1 MTVWFRGRKD
11 TVFRDSYVI
20 SQLEKSYLCSPILIK
35 MKKSLIIIVAALL
48 LASCGEKQPKEIP
61 TTVEKP
67 KKTVVVPNFNA
78 DSAYQFVAKQT
89 SFGPRVPETPAH
101 AACAE
106 WLTDKLNEY
115 ADTVIVQD
123 FRARLFNGKGID
135 GKNIIGVFHPE
146 AKKRIVLCAHWDS
159 RPYADHDPDEANT
172 RTPIDGA
179 NDGASGVGVLLEC
192 ARQFKLQAL
201 PERLGIDIVFFD
213 LEDYG
218 PHQEESE
225 KYYDDKVNYWALG
238 SQYWSKTP
246 HVYGYKA
253 YYGILLDMVGGS
265 NPNFPKEY
273 YSQGYAAWVSNKV
286 WRTAYDLGYRPYFS
300 NELGT
305 MISDDHIPMNQIAG
319 IPTIDIIDLHP
330 ESSNECFP
338 EVWHTLDDNLE
349 HIEKTTLGMVGDVLL
364 NVVYEE

>member
-1 MTVWFRGRKD
+1 
-11 TVFRDSYVI
+11 
-20 SQLEKSYLCSPILIK
+20 
-35 MKKSLIIIVAALL
+35 MKKHLIIIIAAAVV
-48 LASCGEKQPKEIP
+48 LAACTGKPKANDPNSKQE
-61 TTVEKP
+61 P
-67 KKTVVVPNFNA
+67 KKTVVVPQFNA
-78 DSAYQFVAKQT
+78 DSAYQYVAMQT
-89 SFGPRVPETPAH
+89 NFGPRVPETEAH
-101 AACAE
+101 AQCAE
-106 WLTDKLNEY
+106 WLTDKLNQW
-115 ADTVIVQD
+115 ADTVIVQE
-123 FRARLFNGKGID
+123 FRTRLFNDKGID
-135 GKNIIGVFHPE
+135 GKNIVGVFHPE

-159 RPYADHDPDEANT
+159 RPFADHDPDEANT
-172 RTPIDGA
+172 HTPIDGA

-192 ARQFKLQAL
+192 ARQFHLQAL
-201 PERLGIDIVFFD
+201 PEKLGVDIILFD

-218 PHQEESE
+218 PHQDEAE
-225 KYYDDKVNYWALG
+225 KYYDDRVNHWALG

-273 YSQGYAAWVSNKV
+273 YSQGFAAWVSNKV
-286 WRTAYDLGYRPYFS
+286 WRKAYDLGYRPYFS

-338 EVWHTLDDNLE
+338 EVWHTLNDNLE
-349 HIEKTTLGMVGDVLL
+349 NIDKTTLGMVGDVLL
-364 NVVYEE
+364 HVIYEE

>member
-1 MTVWFRGRKD
+1 M
-11 TVFRDSYVI
+11 
-20 SQLEKSYLCSPILIK
+20 
-35 MKKSLIIIVAALL
+35 AACTETPKP
-48 LASCGEKQPKEIP
+48 ADPNGKQE
-61 TTVEKP
+61 P

-78 DSAYQFVAKQT
+78 DSAYQYVAKQT
-89 SFGPRVPETPAH
+89 SFGPRVPETTAH
-101 AACAE
+101 AACAD
-106 WLTDKLNEY
+106 WLTAKLSEW
-115 ADTVIVQD
+115 ADTVIVQE
-123 FRARLFNGKGID
+123 FRTRLFNDKGID

-159 RPYADHDPDEANT
+159 RPFADHDPDAANS

-192 ARQFKLQAL
+192 ARQFHLQAL
-201 PERLGIDIVFFD
+201 PEKLGVDIVLFD

-218 PHQEESE
+218 PHQEEAE
-225 KYYDDKVNYWALG
+225 DYYDDRVNYWALG
-238 SQYWSKTP
+238 SQYWSKHP

-273 YSQGYAAWVSNKV
+273 YSQGFAAWVSNKV
-286 WRTAYDLGYRPYFS
+286 WRKAADLGYRPYFT

-338 EVWHTLDDNLE
+338 EVWHTLNDNLE